1 MNRILILSFA
11 ALTISIAGCKSHSDD
26 MNGTHDMHT
35 GTSSSMSHAQD
46 ASATDLHNTVCPVSG
61 EAVGKS
67 KLTEV
72 YNGKVYHFCC
82 EDCPD
87 KFKANP
93 DKYASEVAANPA
105 KYGVK

>member
-1 MNRILILSFA
+1 MKRIFIFTVAALSFA
-11 ALTISIAGCKSHSDD
+11 IAGCKSSHSDD
-26 MNGTHDMHT
+26 MNGMKMGAD
-35 GTSSSMSHAQD
+35 TSTSHASD

-61 EAVGKS
+61 DKVGKS

-82 EDCPD
+82 EDCPE
-87 KFKANP
+87 KFRANP
-93 DKYASEVAANPA
+93 DKYANAVAADPA